1 MRNENGE
8 EKKVIENEQQERFD
22 LVNGKERKKTKQF
35 LLLLFLLKFNVISIQ
50 NNREKQKLE
59 IFHFGPMCF

>member
-22 LVNGKERKKTKQF
+22 LVNGKERKKNEAIF
-35 LLLLFLLKFNVISIQ
+35 IIAFS
-50 NNREKQKLE
+50 LE
-59 IFHFGPMCF
+59 V